1 MNEQDKS
8 LELAKLMGWRA
19 GDNMGQTHLQPY
31 DNSIIG
37 LAQFATIL
45 LKFPE
50 VLSQYDC
57 RVLHNPRNT
66 MWKDGVKPS
75 QENMLDAIL
84 KMNGIRI

>member
-1 MNEQDKS
+1 MNEQGKS
-8 LELAKLMGWRA
+8 LALAKLMGWTG
-19 GDNMGQTHLQPY
+19 GDNMGQAHLQPY

-37 LAQFATIL
+37 LAQFAAIL

-57 RVLHNPRNT
+57 KVLHNPRNT

-75 QENMLDAIL
+75 QESMLDTIL
-84 KMNGIRI
+84 EINGISL